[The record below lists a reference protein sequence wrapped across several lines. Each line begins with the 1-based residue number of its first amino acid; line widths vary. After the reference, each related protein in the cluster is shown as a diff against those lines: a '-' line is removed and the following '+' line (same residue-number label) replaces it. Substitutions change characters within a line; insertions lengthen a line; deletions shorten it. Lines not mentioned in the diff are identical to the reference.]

1 MFGHFEYLFPYC
13 PRPIVVLQRI
23 AAPGEAFACSDT
35 TFKDMG
41 RTVKYPLKNQSISE
55 LLGEDFYFPHEIIG
69 QAFRASDFEELKISS
84 FTTGD
89 GVSLA
94 YWEAGSG
101 QPLIFIPGWS
111 ANGAMYFHLMQIL
124 SKHYHVY
131 VLDVRNQ
138 GLSEKTVKGNR
149 ISRYAMDVKEF
160 AQHLDLPQ
168 AHYCG
173 WSMGASIMWAYI
185 DLFGTQGIRT
195 LSIIDQAP
203 SIYCHADWTEQQRL
217 EAGAFTT
224 SPERMIA
231 SYVNMTPTNQLIS
244 GSRVVERAMALDSPY
259 FHNVISLVQVVVK
272 DDMAFTGLVLFD
284 HATNDWRDVIQTK
297 IDVPTAIFTG
307 EYSDWLESQGWMHAV
322 IPDSVLHVYS
332 KADQGDHFL
341 AFKHPE
347 KFAADLHSFL
357 QRS

>member
-1 MFGHFEYLFPYC
+1 
-13 PRPIVVLQRI
+13 
-23 AAPGEAFACSDT
+23 
-35 TFKDMG
+35 MG
-41 RTVKYPLKNQSISE
+41 YPLKKKSLSA
-55 LLGEDFYFPHEIIG
+55 LLGEDFYFPHEIMG
-69 QAFRASDFEELKISS
+69 QAFRVSDFEGLTLSS
-84 FTTGD
+84 FVTSDQVNLG
-89 GVSLA
+89 
-94 YWEAGSG
+94 YWEAGAG
-101 QPLIFIPGWS
+101 RPLIFIPGWS
-111 ANGAMYFHLMQIL
+111 ANGAMYFHVMHIL

-138 GLSEKTVKGNR
+138 GLSERTALGNR

-160 AQHLDLPQ
+160 AEHLGLSEAD
-168 AHYCG
+168 YCG
-173 WSMGASIMWAYI
+173 WSMGASVMWAYI

-259 FHNVISLVQVVVK
+259 FHNVISLAQAVVN

-284 HATNDWRDVIQTK
+284 HATNDWRDVIQFK

-307 EYSDWLESQGWMHAV
+307 EYSDWLDSQRWMSSV
-322 IPDSVLHVYS
+322 INDAVLHVYS
-332 KADQGDHFL
+332 KAEQGDHFL
-341 AFKHPE
+341 AFKNPE
-347 KFAADLHSFL
+347 KFAADLQAFL
-357 QRS
+357 DTP